1 MILVSQ
7 LNKFGLLNVSPLVTL
22 PIPSRSRSAGN
33 GSRSTGRQVE
43 FMDDLSDGE
52 QR

>member
-22 PIPSRSRSAGN
+22 PIPSRSRSGGN